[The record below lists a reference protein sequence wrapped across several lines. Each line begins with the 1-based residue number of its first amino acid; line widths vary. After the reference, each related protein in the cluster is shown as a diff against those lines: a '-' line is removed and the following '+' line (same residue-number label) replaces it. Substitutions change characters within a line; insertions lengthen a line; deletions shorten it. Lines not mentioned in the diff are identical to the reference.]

1 MLLEAMSIDD
11 SPRPA
16 LDDAALT
23 IRGEVAAL
31 KKQRILE
38 EASRL
43 FFEKGYDAST
53 LEALA
58 KRLNVTKPFI
68 YTYYRSKGDLLSAI
82 CETGI
87 NESIAAVDRAMA
99 QERRAL
105 DQLKAAV
112 AGAARAVIRFQ
123 NYVVIYQREM
133 KALDRRDAQRILQRR
148 HHFDRQLILLLE
160 RAGADGAL
168 SVADSAMT
176 SVWIGGLISW
186 IPVWYTP
193 GGRRRE
199 PEVVAELV
207 SAVMRLVGASEAGA

>member
-1 MLLEAMSIDD
+1 MLLDAMSIDE
-11 SPRPA
+11 SAPA
-16 LDDAALT
+16 AFDDGAVS
-23 IRGEVAAL
+23 IRADVAAL
-31 KKQRILE
+31 KRQRILE

-43 FFEKGYDAST
+43 FFEKGYDGAT

-68 YTYYRSKGDLLSAI
+68 YTYYKGKADLLAAI

-87 NESIAAVDRAMA
+87 NESILAVDRAMT
-99 QERRAL
+99 ERTRAL
-105 DQLKAAV
+105 DQLKAAL

-123 NYVVIYQREM
+123 NCVVVYQREM

-160 RAGADGAL
+160 RAAADGDVT
-168 SVADSAMT
+168 VADPSMT

-186 IPVWYTP
+186 IPVWYMP
-193 GGRRRE
+193 GGRRKE
-199 PEVVAELV
+199 SEVAAELV
-207 SAVMRLVGASEAGA
+207 DAVMRLVGAAEARS

>member
-1 MLLEAMSIDD
+1 MLLDAMNPDAPSPAAPDD
-11 SPRPA
+11 GA
-16 LDDAALT
+16 QT

-43 FFEKGYDAST
+43 FSEKGYDAST

-58 KRLNVTKPFI
+58 RRMNVTKPFI
-68 YTYYRSKGDLLSAI
+68 YTYYRSKSELLAAI

-87 NESIAAVDRAMA
+87 QESIAAVGAAMA
-99 QERRAL
+99 AETRAI
-105 DQLKAAV
+105 DQLKAAL

-123 NYVVIYQREM
+123 DYVVIYQREM
-133 KALDRRDAQRILQRR
+133 KALDRRDAQRILQLR

-160 RAGADGAL
+160 RARADGD
-168 SVADSAMT
+168 VAVSDPAMA

-186 IPVWYTP
+186 IPVWYMP
-193 GGRRRE
+193 GGRRKE
-199 PEVVAELV
+199 PEVVLELV
-207 SAVMRLVGASEAGA
+207 RAAMRLIGATEVRS

>member
-1 MLLEAMSIDD
+1 MLLDAMSIDD
-11 SPRPA
+11 APA
-16 LDDAALT
+16 AAFDDAGLS

-43 FFEKGYDAST
+43 FFEKGYDGST

-58 KRLNVTKPFI
+58 KRMNVTKPFI
-68 YTYYRSKGDLLSAI
+68 YTYYKGKADLLAAI

-87 NESIAAVDRAMA
+87 QESILAVDRAMA
-99 QERRAL
+99 QETRAL

-123 NYVVIYQREM
+123 NCVVVYQREM
-133 KALDRRDAQRILQRR
+133 KALDRRDAQRILQQR

-160 RAGADGAL
+160 RAAADGEVT
-168 SVADSAMT
+168 VADPAMT

-186 IPVWYTP
+186 IPVWYMP
-193 GGRRRE
+193 GGRRKE
-199 PEVVAELV
+199 ADVVAELV
-207 SAVMRLVGASEAGA
+207 DAVMRLVAAAQVRS